1 VVQVKVA
8 WSHLDSTDS
17 TWEDFDALKVRFPNE
32 LDWGQSTSGA
42 GEMWSRG
49 DVRISTTT

>member
-8 WSHLDSTDS
+8 WSHLDSADS
-17 TWEDFDALKVRFPNE
+17 TWEDFDVLKARFPNE

-42 GEMWSRG
+42 GG
-49 DVRISTTT
+49 DVRTSTTS